1 MNTRNLILIVLG
13 IFIVAFGSY
22 KVVSPIATRILD
34 GDLVI
39 NETASSTNTT
49 ASTTEPKPEPKPEPV
64 VTPEPEPTPTPAP
77 QPTPAPEPTPTPTP
91 APDPQPEPAPEPT
104 VGMYTSADVALH
116 ASDASCWSIINSS
129 VYDLTAYIPKHPGGA
144 SRIRHI
150 CGTDGSSEFDGQ
162 HGGASR
168 PENILAKYWI
178 GLLAN

>member
-39 NETASSTNTT
+39 NETASSTEMV
-49 ASTTEPKPEPKPEPV
+49 ASTTEPEPEPKPEPI
-64 VTPEPEPTPTPAP
+64 VTPEPEPTPTPT
-77 QPTPAPEPTPTPTP
+77 PTPTPVPEPLPTPEPTPTPE
-91 APDPQPEPAPEPT
+91 PEPVT
-104 VGMYTSADVALH
+104 GTYTGADVALH
-116 ASDASCWSIINSS
+116 ASDASCWSIVNGS

-144 SRIRHI
+144 SKIRHI
-150 CGTDGSSEFDGQ
+150 CGEDGSSEFDGQ
-162 HGGASR
+162 HEGESR

-178 GLLAN
+178 GVLTN

>member
-1 MNTRNLILIVLG
+1 MNTRNLILIVFG

-39 NETASSTNTT
+39 NETASSTEMV
-49 ASTTEPKPEPKPEPV
+49 ASTTEPEPEPKPEP
-64 VTPEPEPTPTPAP
+64 TPAPVPEPTPTP
-77 QPTPAPEPTPTPTP
+77 QPTPAPEPTPAP
-91 APDPQPEPAPEPT
+91 APQPEPAPEPT

-116 ASDASCWSIINSS
+116 SSDASCWSIINSS

-144 SRIRHI
+144 SKIRHI

>member
-39 NETASSTNTT
+39 NETASSTDTI
-49 ASTTEPKPEPKPEPV
+49 ASTTEPKPEPEPV
-64 VTPEPEPTPTPAP
+64 VTPEPEPTPTPV
-77 QPTPAPEPTPTPTP
+77 PEPTPTPTP
-91 APDPQPEPAPEPT
+91 APAPEPTPAPAPQPEPAPEPT
-104 VGMYTSADVALH
+104 VGTYTSADVALH

-144 SRIRHI
+144 SKIRHI
-150 CGTDGSSEFDGQ
+150 CGEDGSSEFDGQ
-162 HGGASR
+162 HEGESR

-178 GLLAN
+178 GVLTN